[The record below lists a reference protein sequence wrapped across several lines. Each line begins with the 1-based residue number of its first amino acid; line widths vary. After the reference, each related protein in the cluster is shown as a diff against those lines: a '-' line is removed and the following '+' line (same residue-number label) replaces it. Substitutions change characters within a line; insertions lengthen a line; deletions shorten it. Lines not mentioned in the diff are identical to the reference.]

1 MLRERTLK
9 HLLLV
14 VARSLE
20 EVSENSLYR
29 QLLRDSC
36 ESLEISRENKG
47 PYKLTVSNANG
58 EKVTTVETTE
68 FRFHERGDVQGQVQ
82 KRIGLPDA
90 RTQNWER
97 ATLLWQELL
106 GVELKKSQGLA
117 PPQTYLPKVNRKE
130 VFVLGTIAILLLFF
144 EYSNSQAWPVCLFLA
159 WTVSL
164 VKPSKPLIVIALS
177 TVLISWTF
185 PEQGNT
191 AFFLP
196 LVIAIYHLE
205 NLYKSRL
212 IVFLPLAALV
222 GLMVSFPHQIPAM
235 IIIIMFEIIVSIA
248 QMNLY
253 RFSVQSI
260 GLLMASMLLFLLDPG
275 THALNYLG
283 FTTLPFAL
291 ILMIVVFPYSSE
303 SNLIRISAPLSLS
316 IAAVFFEIDTKS
328 AISYL
333 LVWSIQIIK
342 SARSTQ
348 PIEQSSEISGTPVTL
363 RRIKLPS

>member
-1 MLRERTLK
+1 
-9 HLLLV
+9 
-14 VARSLE
+14 
-20 EVSENSLYR
+20 
-29 QLLRDSC
+29 
-36 ESLEISRENKG
+36 
-47 PYKLTVSNANG
+47 
-58 EKVTTVETTE
+58 
-68 FRFHERGDVQGQVQ
+68 
-82 KRIGLPDA
+82 
-90 RTQNWER
+90 
-97 ATLLWQELL
+97 
-106 GVELKKSQGLA
+106 
-117 PPQTYLPKVNRKE
+117 VNRKE

-235 IIIIMFEIIVSIA
+235 IIIIMFE
-248 QMNLY
+248 
-253 RFSVQSI
+253 SI